1 MRRVVHVLLLGIL
14 VVGISLIL
22 AAVPG
27 RVTAEIGSWSI
38 DFSTPF
44 AVVVLLVLAVLTH
57 LLLGLIR
64 LPGRVGGLFSRRSR
78 RKGDLA
84 TTRALVALA
93 AADPASARKE
103 ATRARR
109 LLGDTPQTL
118 LLTAEAARLAG
129 REEDATEALS
139 ALAQH
144 EHASFLGLRGQLRQ
158 AIAKSDW
165 PAATELA
172 AKAEAA
178 YPGAAWLR
186 EERTRLA
193 IRGEDWTGA
202 MRLTSDAT
210 VKAALGTAA
219 AEAETDPTRAMDL
232 ARQAWEADASLAP
245 AALAYAGKLRAAG
258 EDRRAERVIADT
270 WAIRPH
276 PELADLVLDATTHPA
291 EALAA
296 ARKLAAAN
304 PDHAES
310 HLLLARAALAGG
322 AVAEARREAQAA
334 QSAGLNQRRLF
345 LLMAAIEEMEGG
357 QTDAARAALRQ
368 AAEAEPDPVWRCT
381 RCHTPAA
388 EWHAACPACLTPGSL
403 AWTGHAPA
411 PAVPGRSGGVGNAI
425 RRLLRSG

>member
-38 DFSTPF
+38 DFSTQF

-165 PAATELA
+165 PAATEVTKTPGLIRLA
-172 AKAEAA
+172 AV
-178 YPGAAWLR
+178 
-186 EERTRLA
+186 RLDP
-193 IRGEDWTGA
+193 RLDWIVPE
-202 MRLTSDAT
+202 LVT
-210 VKAALGTAA
+210 VA
-219 AEAETDPTRAMDL
+219 PTPVR
-232 ARQAWEADASLAP
+232 AP
-245 AALAYAGKLRAAG
+245 AAMIRPELLTPSLPAPLRSAKLR
-258 EDRRAERVIADT
+258 
-270 WAIRPH
+270 
-276 PELADLVLDATTHPA
+276 
-291 EALAA
+291 
-296 ARKLAAAN
+296 
-304 PDHAES
+304 
-310 HLLLARAALAGG
+310 
-322 AVAEARREAQAA
+322 
-334 QSAGLNQRRLF
+334 
-345 LLMAAIEEMEGG
+345 
-357 QTDAARAALRQ
+357 
-368 AAEAEPDPVWRCT
+368 
-381 RCHTPAA
+381 
-388 EWHAACPACLTPGSL
+388 
-403 AWTGHAPA
+403 PA
-411 PAVPGRSGGVGNAI
+411 PALSVPLLVKSPPTPRVRAPLSALTVSALARPPDARMVMPPLVLSMPADAPPLVVRAPLSAVRAMAPGACTPESPRPNAPCVAV
-425 RRLLRSG
+425 RLRPAPVE